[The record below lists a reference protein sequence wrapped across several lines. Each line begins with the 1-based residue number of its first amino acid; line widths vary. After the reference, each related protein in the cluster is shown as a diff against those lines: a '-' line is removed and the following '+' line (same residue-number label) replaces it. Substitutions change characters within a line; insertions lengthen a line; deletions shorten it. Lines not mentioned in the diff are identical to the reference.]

1 MTTRSATDTIKGY
14 FYQFDCTIL
23 KLLEFSRDTDS
34 IVVENIED
42 IDVKT
47 ATEEVAI
54 QCKYYE
60 GTEYNHSVI
69 AKPIRLMLNHFKEV
83 KNGIKPAVSYYLYG
97 YFKSGQNKLSTKIDV
112 EFLKVSFL
120 CYKKGNIQNHHHLNL
135 ALDDDDLS
143 EFLSKLQININ
154 AHNYDEQINKIVE
167 LLKNQFSCTEFQA
180 DHFYYNSALKCIK
193 DIAIQR
199 DVKNRKITKKD
210 FVNKIDTKKILFN
223 EWYIQIKGE
232 KAYFQRLR
240 QEYFQNLN
248 ISSRHRFFL
257 IEIDKDTYLRQ
268 EVKSLLES
276 IARKY
281 TKIKKEP
288 KPFCPYVCFHN
299 MPDNELVEI
308 KKDFMANDLLIKD
321 GFDFMGADFDK
332 KSLLKPPS
340 NDHPVKLKFI
350 NKLDYLNVLL
360 NEVNRNAAIYQFY
373 INSEIFTCDDP
384 SINQVKI
391 QITRINHIKEII

>member
-135 ALDDDDLS
+135 ELDDDDLS

-248 ISSRHRFFL
+248 ISSRDRFFL

-281 TKIKKEP
+281 TKIKMEP